1 FGQRSERSR
10 PRRARVPR
18 DQGDG
23 RQAESR
29 PGHGRQPLPDHL
41 PRERV
46 VYDLA
51 EAGKPCPR
59 CGRPRV
65 CIGEPVSERLHYP
78 PASYFAVQH
87 VRKTYACRS
96 CDGPGERRL
105 TTTGPAVVGPIPKG
119 LPGPGLL
126 AHLLT
131 CKYADHLPLNR
142 LEGIVARSGVRL
154 SRSTLCD

>member
-1 FGQRSERSR
+1 SERSR

-18 DQGDG
+18 GDQGEG
-23 RQAESR
+23 GKATR

-51 EAGKPCPR
+51 EVDRPCPC

-65 CIGEPVSERLHYP
+65 CIGEQVSEQRAYR
-78 PASYFAVQH
+78 PASYFVLQH

-96 CDGPGERRL
+96 CDGPGERRF
-105 TTTGPAVVGPIPKG
+105 TTTGPVMVGPIP
-119 LPGPGLL
+119 
-126 AHLLT
+126 
-131 CKYADHLPLNR
+131 
-142 LEGIVARSGVRL
+142 
-154 SRSTLCD
+154 